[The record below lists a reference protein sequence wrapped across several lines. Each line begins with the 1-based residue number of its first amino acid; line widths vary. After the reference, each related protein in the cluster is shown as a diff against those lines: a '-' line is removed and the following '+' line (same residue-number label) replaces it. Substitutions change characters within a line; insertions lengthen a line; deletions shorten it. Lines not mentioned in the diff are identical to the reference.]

1 MASVLT
7 FPYKG
12 YRVLCTATPTTHG
25 GFRGAA
31 KILWPAPGLFQEQQI
46 GHAGDTIRQKEQVA
60 LESAASLARDW
71 IDQHQ
76 EALW

>member
-12 YRVLCTATPTTHG
+12 FRVLCTATPTMHG
-25 GFRGAA
+25 RFRGAA
-31 KILWPAPGLFQEQQI
+31 KILGPATGLFQEQQI
-46 GHAGDTIRQKEQVA
+46 GHAGDTIRRKEQVA
-60 LESAASLARDW
+60 LETAASLARIW